1 MEHHMNEDMP
11 KMNDAT
17 LDICTIVLVCFVAFI
32 IGLLG
37 GSFDV
42 MVIITLPLYVGLRYL
57 QIKRLI

>member
-1 MEHHMNEDMP
+1 
-11 KMNDAT
+11 MNDT
-17 LDICTIVLVCFVAFI
+17 TVDICTIVLVCFVAFI